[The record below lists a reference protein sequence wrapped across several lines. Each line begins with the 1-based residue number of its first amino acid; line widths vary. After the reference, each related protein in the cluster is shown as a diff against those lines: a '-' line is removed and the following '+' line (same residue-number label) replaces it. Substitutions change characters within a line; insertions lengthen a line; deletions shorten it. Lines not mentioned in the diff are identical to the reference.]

1 MLTAALLGL
10 LQGVFEWL
18 PVSSQGAVTLAGAYL
33 LGREADEA
41 LALALWLH
49 LGTGIAAAV
58 AFRADVVRLAA
69 EALPGGPPRS
79 PRFRFLAVATL
90 VSAAVALPLLLA
102 LGDGLSEAGGGA
114 AGPEQVGADGRR
126 AADAPG

>member
-58 AFRADVVRLAA
+58 AFFWMRGRH
-69 EALPGGPPRS
+69 S
-79 PRFRFLAVATL
+79 ATP
-90 VSAAVALPLLLA
+90 A
-102 LGDGLSEAGGGA
+102 
-114 AGPEQVGADGRR
+114 R
-126 AADAPG
+126 